1 MNFSVAMQKVTQVK
15 AVYGADQLLFL
26 QRTRESCK
34 QDSVVTTD
42 QTVNVL
48 NKGPLPHVHRTA
60 CAFCG
65 LLLKRNR

>member
-1 MNFSVAMQKVTQVK
+1 MIFFIALQKVTQVK

-48 NKGPLPHVHRTA
+48 NKGPLPHYIAPHVRFVG
-60 CAFCG
+60 CS
-65 LLLKRNR
+65 